1 MIKGFKKRVT
11 NDVKEFSDLTGNS
24 IKNVFAGNILTRKNL
39 IQQWKLLALIGLLTF
54 CYIGNRYS
62 CERRIAEIGTLQRKL
77 QDVKFDAL
85 SRSFELMSLGKQSEV
100 EKAINKNDINLTE
113 STTPPYRIALE

>member
-1 MIKGFKKRVT
+1 MMTGLKRRLT
-11 NDVKEFSDLTGNS
+11 NVKEFPDLAGNS
-24 IKNVFAGNILTRKNL
+24 VRDLFAGNILTRKNL
-39 IQQWKLLALIGLLTF
+39 TKQWKLLLLIGLLSF

-62 CERRIAEIGTLQRKL
+62 CEAKIAEIGRLQRKL

-100 EKAINKNDINLTE
+100 EKSINNNDINLME